1 MPRLS
6 SKLINPGRTVKHF
19 VTHSKDFSRAAPAS
33 LAATTKIGTI
43 RTADCRFWR
52 RIEIVFRRFFEG
64 LNQVTGSM
72 EPPFPHAAP
81 LPLIGWREWV
91 SLPQLATP
99 RIKVK
104 VDTGARSS
112 SLHAFD
118 LELFTQNNAQWVRFC
133 IHPLQ
138 RSSKATVEVEAPVL
152 DFRCVR
158 CSSGELTERPVIVTT
173 VQALGAEWPIELTL
187 ANRDQMGFRML
198 LGRQAVRGRFLIDPS
213 RSYCGGKL
221 KKKK

>member
-1 MPRLS
+1 
-6 SKLINPGRTVKHF
+6 
-19 VTHSKDFSRAAPAS
+19 
-33 LAATTKIGTI
+33 
-43 RTADCRFWR
+43 
-52 RIEIVFRRFFEG
+52 
-64 LNQVTGSM
+64 M
-72 EPPFPHAAP
+72 EPPQTFPAP
-81 LPLIGWREWV
+81 LPLLGWREWV
-91 SLPQLATP
+91 ALPQLATP

-118 LELFTQNNAQWVRFC
+118 LELFMQEGHQWVRFG

-138 RSSKATVEVEAPVL
+138 RSNKAIVEVEAPVL
-152 DFRCVR
+152 EFRSVR

-198 LGRQAVRGRFLIDPS
+198 LGRQAVRGRFLIDPA